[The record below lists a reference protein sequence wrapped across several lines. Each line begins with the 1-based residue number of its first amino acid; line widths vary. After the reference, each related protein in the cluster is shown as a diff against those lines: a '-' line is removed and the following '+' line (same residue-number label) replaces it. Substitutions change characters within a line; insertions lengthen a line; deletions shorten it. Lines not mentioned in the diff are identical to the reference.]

1 MEPAVRGART
11 EPTIVAT
18 RLETAFFASLRI
30 PNFQIVKRLC
40 VRSNRCRRER
50 NFWTQ
55 RPEAKNPPERPLLS
69 AETGNSKMGV
79 KNTRRNGLFLI
90 GDGFR
95 SSGKLDGGDDLD
107 QTACSPRSH
116 RTSLRTSSQ
125 ERNFLLQRRERK
137 IRRSALRDRYRDA
150 QRFEKAPF
158 WRD

>member
-1 MEPAVRGART
+1 MEPAVRGARI
-11 EPTIVAT
+11 EPTIVVT
-18 RLETAFFASLRI
+18 RLETAFFASQDSEL
-30 PNFQIVKRLC
+30 PNRQTALC
-40 VRSNRCRRER
+40 RSKRCRRER

-55 RPEAKNPPERPLLS
+55 RPGAKNPPERLLLS
-69 AETGNSKMGV
+69 AETGNSKIGV
-79 KNTRRNGLFLI
+79 KNIRRNGLFLI